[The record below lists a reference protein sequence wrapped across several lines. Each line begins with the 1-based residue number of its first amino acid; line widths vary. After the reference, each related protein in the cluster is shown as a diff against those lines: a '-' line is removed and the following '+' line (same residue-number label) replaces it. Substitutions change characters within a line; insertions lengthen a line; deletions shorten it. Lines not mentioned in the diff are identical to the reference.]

1 MNYGAGL
8 VVLVALGISGCAAN
22 VSPNT
27 YSVGSVGQINRT
39 VAGAVVSARQV
50 TIDGTTGGGA
60 LAGGGAG
67 AIAGSSMGGS
77 GRANAIGAIGGAVVG
92 SIAGAAIERG
102 SSRQVGMEYV
112 VQTIN
117 GNMMAI
123 VQGATPAFTVGQ
135 PVLVLYGSPARL
147 IADPRR

>member
-1 MNYGAGL
+1 MNWCVGL
-8 VVLVALGISGCAAN
+8 VMLTTLAISGCAAN
-22 VSPNT
+22 VSPDT
-27 YSVGSVGQINRT
+27 YSIGSVGQINRT

-67 AIAGSSMGGS
+67 AIAGSSMGGG

-92 SIAGAAIERG
+92 SVAGAAIERG
-102 SSRQVGMEYV
+102 ASGRVGMEYV
-112 VQTIN
+112 VQTVN
-117 GNMMAI
+117 GNMMTV

-135 PVLVLYGSPARL
+135 FVLVLYGSPARL